1 MEPGTGYR
9 NGKTETLFTAGTR
22 IREERAGT
30 GNTFRPR
37 CMVCR

>member
-1 MEPGTGYR
+1 MELSTGYR

-30 GNTFRPR
+30 GNTFRPG
-37 CMVCR
+37 CILCR